1 MQLAAGDGV
10 VAGGAQTLAHGR
22 RRHPVG
28 DGGQGFAVALLVGL
42 QAAEAVRQVSGEQ
55 AVARRHAHRIGRIG
69 QFEAGAFARQPVQRQ
84 RAHVPVAGVSRQPVV
99 LLIGGDQ
106 QDVRPRG
113 RAPGCRMKQYAGVA
127 SVDAFPYH
135 AAAGATSGRRGQ
147 LGSHVGE
154 QEAALDAMGAVGH
167 QSSSSAMTGALSEGR
182 NSPI

>member
-1 MQLAAGDGV
+1 MGIDERGPQEERPPCARRLAAPCQKEIAAAQRQLLPRVAGQAVKSEPLCRLGRERRDPLDVQLAAGDGV

-28 DGGQGFAVALLVGL
+28 DGGQRFSVALLVGL

-69 QFEAGAFARQPVQRQ
+69 QFETGALARQPVQRR

-113 RAPGCRMKQYAGVA
+113 RRL
-127 SVDAFPYH
+127 
-135 AAAGATSGRRGQ
+135 AAG
-147 LGSHVGE
+147 
-154 QEAALDAMGAVGH
+154 
-167 QSSSSAMTGALSEGR
+167 
-182 NSPI
+182 